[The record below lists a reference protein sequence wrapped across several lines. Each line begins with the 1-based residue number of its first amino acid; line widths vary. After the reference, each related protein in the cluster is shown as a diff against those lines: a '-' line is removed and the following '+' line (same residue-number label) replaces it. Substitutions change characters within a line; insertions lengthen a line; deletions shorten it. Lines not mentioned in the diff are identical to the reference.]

1 MSNISAT
8 FELVTSSIGSK
19 ISTASSSAETDVTS
33 LRLRRLDELK
43 AAYDA
48 LMETMRG
55 VDEDCDAA
63 IRGKSNK
70 HLIPPPPHF
79 GDIMSMRETSVS
91 LPDDYSPLERILLT
105 ANGNVQRILSAFYN
119 SPVTVKI
126 IKNERTVPEKNAVG
140 TTSSSGTILAEFDR
154 HVELICA
161 NQVLCTATSTVT
173 LWNPEYLRLVVEE
186 KIGIG
191 QLFRYLNILPNFEL
205 LQVGRDGDSF
215 WRVYT
220 LSSGNDVKCVLK
232 EVFPADVF
240 ERPSSAG
247 SPQR

>member
-79 GDIMSMRETSVS
+79 VMATFVS
-91 LPDDYSPLERILLT
+91 LL
-105 ANGNVQRILSAFYN
+105 
-119 SPVTVKI
+119 
-126 IKNERTVPEKNAVG
+126 
-140 TTSSSGTILAEFDR
+140 
-154 HVELICA
+154 
-161 NQVLCTATSTVT
+161 VLD
-173 LWNPEYLRLVVEE
+173 
-186 KIGIG
+186 I
-191 QLFRYLNILPNFEL
+191 
-205 LQVGRDGDSF
+205 
-215 WRVYT
+215 
-220 LSSGNDVKCVLK
+220 
-232 EVFPADVF
+232 DVF
-240 ERPSSAG
+240 TFVFLG
-247 SPQR
+247 